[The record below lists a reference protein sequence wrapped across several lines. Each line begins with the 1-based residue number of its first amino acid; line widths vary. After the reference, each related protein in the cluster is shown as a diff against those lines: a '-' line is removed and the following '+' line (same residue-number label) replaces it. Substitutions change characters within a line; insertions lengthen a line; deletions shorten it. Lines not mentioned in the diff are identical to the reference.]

1 MNKVSKAD
9 CAREFLSGDY
19 CDGSLPFYLVQGS
32 IGCSGEGGL
41 GSSTHPTLPSFT
53 NQQLLLLRYCH
64 LPVDANNAS
73 AAAAAAGEEAVAG
86 ARGQRAAQTAET
98 RTVPLE
104 LVTKDRLSSS
114 GKRVL
119 MRSMLGQKSHLAT
132 GQVLSHC
139 LSIETSGWVAG
150 EGVLV
155 WADYSGKITSNV
167 SFTLTSPQG
176 SGGIILLLILR
187 PVYLSRSC
195 NMSGE

>member
-1 MNKVSKAD
+1 MEGEQLLALWSVHIICVCADVSKVRKAD
-9 CAREFLSGDY
+9 CARDFLSGDY

-73 AAAAAAGEEAVAG
+73 A
-86 ARGQRAAQTAET
+86 ET

-104 LVTKDRLSSS
+104 LVIKDRRLSSS

-119 MRSMLGQKSHLAT
+119 MRSMLGQQSHLAT

-167 SFTLTSPQG
+167 RFTLTSPQG

-195 NMSGE
+195 NMSGQ

>member
-1 MNKVSKAD
+1 VNKVSKAD

-41 GSSTHPTLPSFT
+41 GRSTHPSFRS
-53 NQQLLLLRYCH
+53 QQLLLLRYCH

-73 AAAAAAGEEAVAG
+73 
-86 ARGQRAAQTAET
+86 AET

-167 SFTLTSPQG
+167 RFTLTSPQG